1 MTTASNG
8 TSPTTIVIS
17 FVAIIVG
24 GYFGYATAFPSD
36 RKEVR
41 SCITTMLEAAR
52 GQVGYGELRDQLQA
66 VDAANV
72 IEVTNKTHRNFGG
85 STLVTLE
92 YRVDG
97 RTSRVMCGQ

>member
-1 MTTASNG
+1 M
-8 TSPTTIVIS
+8 VIS
-17 FVAIIVG
+17 FVAIIAG

-36 RKEVR
+36 RAEVR

-52 GQVGYGELRDQLQA
+52 VQVGYGELRDQLK
-66 VDAANV
+66 VVEAAGE
-72 IEVTNKTHRNFGG
+72 IEVTNETRRNFGG

-92 YRVDG
+92 YRADG